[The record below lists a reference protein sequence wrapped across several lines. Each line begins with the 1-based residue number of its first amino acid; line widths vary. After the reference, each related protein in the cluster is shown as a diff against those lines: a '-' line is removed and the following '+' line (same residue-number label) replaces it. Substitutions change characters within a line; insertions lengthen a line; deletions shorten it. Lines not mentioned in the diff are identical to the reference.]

1 MTDRQTDRQTEL
13 AWHICAIAYMLL
25 RVKILSATVLH
36 AYFGAGLSTGWIP
49 NPPNPT
55 RNLTGA
61 GLVRI
66 SEKWLD
72 SGFDEA
78 SQNPVEP

>member
-1 MTDRQTDRQTEL
+1 MRLQWHL
-13 AWHICAIAYMLL
+13 A
-25 RVKILSATVLH
+25 
-36 AYFGAGLSTGWIP
+36 
-49 NPPNPT
+49 NPA

-72 SGFDEA
+72 SGFAGAEI
-78 SQNPVEP
+78 QCNPISV